1 MKCIWFRI
9 SKQVF
14 SINAVGSLGKSEKI
28 VKQNEIKAT
37 HKYHYLP
44 KE

>member
-14 SINAVGSLGKSEKI
+14 SINAVGSVGKSENDL
-28 VKQNEIKAT
+28 KQNEIKAI
-37 HKYHYLP
+37 HKYHYSP
-44 KE
+44 KK